1 MIGVLPALW
10 RARRQGETGKEC
22 VCVVYVLL
30 TTLLS
35 WCFIWSMLY
44 WAEQHSHSVQALWV
58 FLIQG
63 NGDRCWKGWAPKQMW
78 GTSSVE
84 GEQESETWM
93 SGICLCL
100 NHSCLYQL
108 THHSLKFT
116 CSLPPFALLLCRWS
130 TSGRAKILPVR
141 ESAVKRTS
149 DSTSFHSCLSFCNN
163 KTSVGVGEK
172 HFYFAVWVTFL
183 KRATEEVWGRKSS
196 TSLEILMFSE
206 SKYKLFSL
214 LHMSF
219 RKTPEMSSKTYTVSF
234 YHLHRVQQDRWLSKI
249 PYISVLGFVV
259 LFCPLPSPLY
269 RHRFS
274 HGVKWPECQIGRLK
288 MQYIPKKQKDSKLQN
303 FLVSCSYSE
312 QAVGRYLLH
321 IACARIV

>member
-141 ESAVKRTS
+141 ESAVRGLRT
-149 DSTSFHSCLSFCNN
+149 
-163 KTSVGVGEK
+163 
-172 HFYFAVWVTFL
+172 
-183 KRATEEVWGRKSS
+183 
-196 TSLEILMFSE
+196 
-206 SKYKLFSL
+206 
-214 LHMSF
+214 
-219 RKTPEMSSKTYTVSF
+219 
-234 YHLHRVQQDRWLSKI
+234 Q
-249 PYISVLGFVV
+249 
-259 LFCPLPSPLY
+259 LPSTLAS
-269 RHRFS
+269 RSAIIRLLW
-274 HGVKWPECQIGRLK
+274 GLGRNT
-288 MQYIPKKQKDSKLQN
+288 ST
-303 FLVSCSYSE
+303 
-312 QAVGRYLLH
+312 LL
-321 IACARIV
+321 CE